1 MIDIENLPFVGF
13 VNNLERRK
21 EWVAYA
27 KLVLE
32 HLRNGEN
39 IGFVADTAAG
49 KTIVALMVVLG
60 GGYRTLF
67 ATPQKIL
74 TIQHLELLQ
83 KLAGDNSMA
92 CALTGE
98 TPRGKRTWDKD
109 LVIATPQTIENDI
122 RSGRLDLG
130 RFELFIP
137 DEFHRAVGHYS
148 YTAIARMAHAR
159 GLKIFGL
166 SASPAGD
173 PERIEV
179 TKKGLFLDTF
189 IVANIKAPER
199 LEDVVIVEPDDRL
212 IEAESYLSAL
222 LDRVGFE
229 LFSEGLLLSAPKKVL
244 SQKELEKMRG
254 RIDDLPA
261 DDHLR
266 YAGLSLTAR
275 YLKLRHALSLLL
287 TDGYHSF
294 VAYGTRLAAD
304 ETKAARFIW
313 TSPDFQAA
321 LAIANNERHPKE
333 SKFIELAQS
342 LKRAGKNAL
351 IFVGTKETGAWL
363 KDRLIDDGLRAEFL
377 SGGRGKDAKNQRSI
391 LDRLALREIDALLAT
406 SVVEE
411 GVSIPEVDTVIHYS
425 MPQTPVARKQRNG
438 RTGRLKAGHVIFIR
452 MNNALD
458 GAAYFGTRRKMDAV
472 QAVIEGRVYPERKPL
487 PLFPGW

>member
-13 VNNLERRK
+13 VNNLERRR
-21 EWVAYA
+21 EWVAHA
-27 KLVLE
+27 KIVLE
-32 HLRNGEN
+32 HLRKGEN
-39 IGFVADTAAG
+39 VGFVADTAAG
-49 KTIVALMVVLG
+49 KTIVALMVILG

-74 TIQHLELLQ
+74 TLQHLELLQ

-92 CALTGE
+92 RAITGE
-98 TPRGKRTWDKD
+98 TPREKRSWDKD
-109 LVIATPQTIENDI
+109 LVIATPQTVENDI

-148 YTAIARMAHAR
+148 YTAIAETAHAR
-159 GLKIFGL
+159 GLKILGL

-173 PERIEV
+173 PSRIEA

-199 LEDVVIVEPDDRL
+199 LEDVVVVEPDERL
-212 IEAESYLSAL
+212 IEAETYLSTIISNT
-222 LDRVGFE
+222 GFE
-229 LFSEGLLLSAPKKVL
+229 LLSEGLLPSAPKKIL
-244 SQKELEKMRG
+244 NQRELDEMRA
-254 RIDDLPA
+254 RINGLPA
-261 DDHLR
+261 DDPLH
-266 YAGLSLTAR
+266 YTGLSLTAR

-294 VAYGTRLAAD
+294 IAYGTRLAAD

-313 TSPDFQAA
+313 TSPDFQGAMT
-321 LAIANNERHPKE
+321 IAKNERHPKE

-351 IFVGTKETGAWL
+351 VFVGTKETGAWL
-363 KDRLIDDGLRAEFL
+363 KGRLMDDGLRAEFL
-377 SGGRGKDAKNQRSI
+377 SGGRGKDAKRQRNI
-391 LDRLALREIDALLAT
+391 LDRLASREIDALLAT

-438 RTGRLKAGHVIFIR
+438 RTGRLKTGHIVFIR

-458 GAAYFGTRRKMDAV
+458 GAAYFGTRRKMNAV
-472 QAVIEGRVYPERKPL
+472 QAAIEGRTYPEKEPL